1 MSTLSLPSIHNVAS
15 DLSDP
20 DGLDGP
26 DHPSG
31 FMRME
36 WIASQNSVRSGLV
49 PSLTIVIII
58 ECNTILS
65 IQSTQL
71 GNIQASDSSLKS
83 AIMDPIY

>member
-15 DLSDP
+15 HLSDP

-31 FMRME
+31 FMRIE

-49 PSLTIVIII
+49 PSLFGSLPVVIPAVSR
-58 ECNTILS
+58 NR
-65 IQSTQL
+65 
-71 GNIQASDSSLKS
+71 
-83 AIMDPIY
+83 